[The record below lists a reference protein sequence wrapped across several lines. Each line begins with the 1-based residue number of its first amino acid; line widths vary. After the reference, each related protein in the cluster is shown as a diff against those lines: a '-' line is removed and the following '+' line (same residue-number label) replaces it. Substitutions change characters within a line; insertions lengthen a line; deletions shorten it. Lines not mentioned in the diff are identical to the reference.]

1 MEKKKIKIKI
11 KKGDNVKIISGNYKN
26 KEGKVIKIIK
36 RKYRAIVKGI
46 NIITKYIKPSSKEPK
61 GKIKKIESSVH
72 ISNIKKII

>member
-1 MEKKKIKIKI
+1 MEKKK
-11 KKGDNVKIISGNYKN
+11 KKKKKKKRKKWKNKN

-36 RKYRAIVKGI
+36 KKYRAIVKGI